1 MLKALIRSKSFINGN
16 IYTFTNSKFYLKF
29 TSLLNIP
36 YFSIMTKHIPN
47 FITSLNLV
55 SGFISIIFIA
65 SGDIVTGC
73 WLILA
78 AMIFDFMDGFSARL
92 LKAYSTVGKE
102 LDSLAD
108 VVSFGVAPA
117 FIIYKMVIDSVPMT
131 SGYPLNPITALS
143 VIILII
149 TALMP
154 VCAALRLAI
163 FNLDETQTTTFRGL
177 PTPANALAVIS
188 VILANHF
195 SDSAIF
201 SSITGSPVILIFFTV
216 ILSLMMVS
224 RIPLISLK
232 FSDLKFKG
240 NESRY
245 ILIVSVL
252 LSIII
257 LGIAGASLVIPL
269 YIAVS
274 LLSPYF
280 D

>member
-1 MLKALIRSKSFINGN
+1 
-16 IYTFTNSKFYLKF
+16 
-29 TSLLNIP
+29 
-36 YFSIMTKHIPN
+36 MTKHIPN

-65 SGDIVTGC
+65 NGDTVTGS

-78 AMIFDFMDGFSARL
+78 AMIFDFLDGFSARL
-92 LKAYSTVGKE
+92 LKAYSTIGKE

-117 FIIYKMVIDSVPMT
+117 FIIYKLLIDSVPVNSDLT
-131 SGYPLNPITALS
+131 LNQITPLT

-188 VILANHF
+188 VILADHF
-195 SDSAIF
+195 SDAAIF
-201 SSITGSPVILIFFTV
+201 SSITGSPVTLIVFTV

-232 FSDLKFKG
+232 FTNLKFKG
-240 NESRY
+240 NEGRY
-245 ILIVSVL
+245 TLIVSVL
-252 LSIII
+252 LSLII
-257 LGIAGASLVIPL
+257 LGIAGASLIIPL

-274 LLSPYF
+274 LLSPLF
-280 D
+280 N